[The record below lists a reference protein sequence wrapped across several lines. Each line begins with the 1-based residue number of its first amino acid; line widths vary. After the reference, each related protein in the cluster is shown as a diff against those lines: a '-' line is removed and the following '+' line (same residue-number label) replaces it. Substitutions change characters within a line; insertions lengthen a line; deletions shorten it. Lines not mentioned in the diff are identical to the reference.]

1 MPRSPKR
8 PTDGDADASFDA
20 HNLAENS
27 ERFADEGPGRPIRGP
42 AKRKALQLE
51 RLGEALV
58 KLKPGQLARVPLPDD
73 LLAAVKEAQRIW
85 DKKAFG
91 GYRRQ
96 IQFVGRIMRT
106 VDAEPIAEALEQLK
120 QEGTMAS
127 LAFQRAEHWRT
138 RLLDEGDAAIDAL
151 CGEHGDT
158 VERTTLRQCVRAA
171 QQERARQ
178 ATSPQT
184 PSTQQKKLFR
194 LLREVFEPAIG
205 ATPAS
210 ADDAAADAA
219 DDADA

>member
-1 MPRSPKR
+1 
-8 PTDGDADASFDA
+8 
-20 HNLAENS
+20 
-27 ERFADEGPGRPIRGP
+27 
-42 AKRKALQLE
+42 
-51 RLGEALV
+51 
-58 KLKPGQLARVPLPDD
+58 
-73 LLAAVKEAQRIW
+73 
-85 DKKAFG
+85 
-91 GYRRQ
+91 
-96 IQFVGRIMRT
+96 
-106 VDAEPIAEALEQLK
+106 
-120 QEGTMAS
+120 MAS

-210 ADDAAADAA
+210 ADDAA
-219 DDADA
+219 DDAEA

>member
-1 MPRSPKR
+1 MPRR
-8 PTDGDADASFDA
+8 PSRPEDGDADASFDA
-20 HNLAENS
+20 HNLAENT

-106 VDAEPIAEALEQLK
+106 VDAEPIAAALEQLK
-120 QEGTMAS
+120 QEGTMSS

-158 VERTTLRQCVRAA
+158 VDRTALRQCVRAA
-171 QQERARQ
+171 QQERTRQ

-194 LLREVFEPAIG
+194 LLREVFEPVIG
-205 ATPAS
+205 ASPVDGGPGD
-210 ADDAAADAA
+210 DDAEA
-219 DDADA
+219 